1 MKNLLRRKWLRRLF
15 QWAVALGSLLVLA
28 VLLINWWGARMKRDV
43 IERMKADGHPV
54 VITEILRPLP
64 PDGENFGMIPILAE
78 ARDEWRRSGEY
89 GKPAAPGTAN
99 AMLEALWPDDKLM
112 AFQNVSKPE
121 GRKQWKT
128 KLGLSGTPAECL
140 AQYDVRHNEVLAQ
153 LRSGL
158 DRPHAVSPML
168 HRFVLTK
175 QLSVLSVNSF
185 RFSGT
190 LTMLSK
196 AMRFRVELAL
206 DAGQPDAAY
215 ESFLMLLRL
224 CDSSYTEHLHWSQLS
239 QNSLLDAMMPTL
251 ARALEGQIWSGE
263 QIAVIRDKLAGINV
277 VDRTL
282 WDLDKDN
289 ILMFAV
295 VDQMRSGD
303 RRNLLDVTKKLRSK
317 PMPAWA
323 NSFLSDVEHAMER
336 LLPRGWFDANAARL
350 VQSQLDLRDDLGS
363 ADGMVRWREVC
374 ETYEKRIKAQSDW
387 NGWMTIPKRSGVWP
401 SIAKDSPSWQVRL
414 QLAVSACDLAIYR
427 RVHGEFPGDLGELPV
442 STIDPWTGEP
452 LRYRREGD
460 GYVLYSVGYDLKDDG
475 GKMGKGKNWGTPDFI
490 WKWWQQ

>member
-1 MKNLLRRKWLRRLF
+1 MRNLLRKKWVRRLF
-15 QWAVALGSLLVLA
+15 QWTVALGSLLVLA

-43 IERMKADGHPV
+43 IERMKTDGHPV
-54 VITEILRPLP
+54 VITEILKPLP

-78 ARDEWRRSGEY
+78 AREEWRRSMEY

-99 AMLEALWPDDKLM
+99 AMLEALWPGDKLA

-121 GRKQWKT
+121 GRKTWKE

-140 AQYDVRHNEVLAQ
+140 AQYDARHNEVLGQ

-168 HRFVLTK
+168 HRLVLTK
-175 QLSVLSVNSF
+175 QHSVLSVNSF

-206 DAGQPDAAY
+206 DAEEPEVAY
-215 ESFLMLLRL
+215 ESFLVLLRL
-224 CDSSYTEHLHWSQLS
+224 CDSSYTEHLHWSQQS

-251 ARALEGQIWSGE
+251 ARALDGQNWSDGQIS
-263 QIAVIRDKLAGINV
+263 VIRDKLAGINV

-282 WDLDKDN
+282 RDLDKDS
-289 ILMFAV
+289 ILMFGV
-295 VDQMRSGD
+295 VDRMRSGE
-303 RRNLLDVTKKLRSK
+303 RRNLLDFTRKLRAK

-323 NSFLSDVEHAMER
+323 NSFLSDVEHTVER
-336 LLPRGWFDANAARL
+336 LLPRGWFDANAALL
-350 VQSQLDLRDDLGS
+350 VRSQLDLRDDLGS
-363 ADGMVRWREVC
+363 AGGMIRWREIC
-374 ETYEKRIKAQSDW
+374 ETHEKRIKAQGDW

-401 SIAKDSPSWQVRL
+401 SIAKDAPSWQMRL
-414 QLAVSACDLAIYR
+414 RLAVTACDLAIYR
-427 RVHGEFPGDLGELPV
+427 GVHGRFPGNLEELPV
-442 STIDPWTGEP
+442 SAVDPWTGDS
-452 LRYRREGD
+452 LRYRQEGE
-460 GYVLYSVGYDLKDDG
+460 GYVLYSVGFDLKDDG
-475 GKMGKGKNWGTPDFI
+475 GRMGKGKEWGSLDFV
-490 WKWWQQ
+490 WKWWQ